1 LFIRNSLKKPR
12 LTYTARYDVKP
23 CELKA
28 SCVVELNKSKI
39 NGTLSSIESCRA
51 RVPQGSVLSPTLFN
65 VHIEDLDGCVPQH
78 LETSTHK
85 YAKAWPYCSGRV
97 SNSTISYSWQYC
109 SSEIVFKKTA

>member
-1 LFIRNSLKKPR
+1 LPKPGKNLHIRTENWQKREKTHACVHQHLEASTHKYNKVHHFLFLAILFIIEIVFKKTR

-51 RVPQGSVLSPTLFN
+51 RVPQGSVLSPTF
-65 VHIEDLDGCVPQH
+65 IQC
-78 LETSTHK
+78 
-85 YAKAWPYCSGRV
+85 PY
-97 SNSTISYSWQYC
+97 
-109 SSEIVFKKTA
+109 